1 MEDELW
7 SFSLGKEAASLSGC
21 TAVDTSVSLA
31 GQLQGE
37 QAVVGVGVVF

>member
-7 SFSLGKEAASLSGC
+7 SFSFRKDAASLSRC

-31 GQLQGE
+31 GQPHGE
-37 QAVVGVGVVF
+37 QAVVGVGAVF